1 MGEKSMKNTDPKQR
15 ITLVAIVAACV
26 ISVVF
31 AITFCVLG
39 MQYDPLDHNEP
50 KFVYS
55 LTTEN
60 FMHVVAHD
68 PQTCE
73 LSDEDLNTPLYGLS
87 KPITVSC
94 TFEDGKITIT
104 DETNGKTYNG
114 SYEKTTLFASKGKC
128 NYHVTLG
135 EREVHASMQKDVFII
150 YCNEYTLFFKCE

>member
-1 MGEKSMKNTDPKQR
+1 MKNTDPKQR

-68 PQTCE
+68 PQMCE

-87 KPITVSC
+87 KPITVNC

-114 SYEKTTLFASKGKC
+114 SYEKSTLFASKNKC
-128 NYHVTLG
+128 NYDVTLG

-150 YCNEYTLFFKCE
+150 YCNEYTLFFRCE

>member
-1 MGEKSMKNTDPKQR
+1 MKNTDPKQR

-68 PQTCE
+68 PQMCE

-87 KPITVSC
+87 KPITVRC

-150 YCNEYTLFFKCE
+150 YCNEYTLFFRCE

>member
-31 AITFCVLG
+31 AITFCALG

-150 YCNEYTLFFKCE
+150 YCNEYTLFFRCE

>member
-1 MGEKSMKNTDPKQR
+1 MKNTDPKQR

-87 KPITVSC
+87 KPITVRC

-150 YCNEYTLFFKCE
+150 YCNEYTLFFRCE

>member
-1 MGEKSMKNTDPKQR
+1 MKNTDPKQR

-68 PQTCE
+68 PQMCE

-87 KPITVSC
+87 KPITVRC

-104 DETNGKTYNG
+104 DETNSKSYSG
-114 SYEKTTLFASKGKC
+114 SYEKSTLFASKNKC
-128 NYHVTLG
+128 NYDVTLG
-135 EREVHASMQKDVFII
+135 EREVHASMQRDAFII
-150 YCNEYTLFFKCE
+150 YCNEYTLFFRCE

>member
-31 AITFCVLG
+31 TITFCVLG

-114 SYEKTTLFASKGKC
+114 SYEKTTIFASKGKC

-150 YCNEYTLFFKCE
+150 YCNEYTLFFRCE